1 MKTTAPT
8 LRKIITVGDS
18 IAVTLP
24 KDLIRSIGLRETE
37 HVSIE
42 VDTVKKVIV
51 LRPVKKSTRR

>member
-1 MKTTAPT
+1 MLLHASK
-8 LRKIITVGDS
+8 LRKIMAVGDS

-42 VDTVKKVIV
+42 VDTVKKVII
-51 LRPVKKSTRR
+51 LRPVKKSARR

>member
-1 MKTTAPT
+1 MILRSPT
-8 LRKIITVGDS
+8 PRKIITTGDS

-51 LRPVKKSTRR
+51 LRPVKKSARR